1 MIPPKRAAEGA
12 CSMVHLGSDA
22 MVLLWLHFEFNAI
35 KTKCALCTC
44 LRLLLAIPVQPCT
57 RTCSRALPKK
67 KCLYNIIL
75 PKRKQKEKKEIAK
88 ENKKTNRIQIGILL
102 AACKTSFLPLK

>member
-1 MIPPKRAAEGA
+1 MMPPKRAAEGA

-44 LRLLLAIPVQPCT
+44 LRLLLAIPVERC
-57 RTCSRALPKK
+57 TCSRALPKK
-67 KCLYNIIL
+67 KMSVQYH
-75 PKRKQKEKKEIAK
+75 PPETKQKEIAK